1 MSVPSF
7 IRPLVGSEIRTVE
20 MHTSGEPARIVY
32 AGYPDIPGTLL
43 EQRSL
48 ARSRLDHVRRSI
60 VYEPRGHRDMYAA
73 VLRPRTELVDEG
85 RAHMG
90 ALFLTHEGYGVMCG
104 HATIALGRFLVDCDD
119 ETVFP
124 RRRDLEFDE
133 ERKQVEVRLHAPVGL
148 VRVTVPTVMVDG
160 AWRTDTSRLITF
172 LSVPTLATAVDLSV
186 SIPPSMRWAEL
197 GGGGGGAQVTVD
209 VGFGGAFYAVVR
221 ASALGFPASLAKPDV
236 EGLSNAAK
244 RLKQA
249 FNASPDLQARLHNP
263 DDGDPQY
270 MYGVMV
276 TDAGS
281 GDEAPAAPGS
291 GGAETGLYFFGD
303 QQIDRSPTGSVV
315 QARVALAVAKGERK
329 TGESWTYHSLVSRA
343 VGGYRSAFVGT
354 PVEEVEV
361 GGSKAWRVE
370 VSGRAFYV
378 GSSTFVA
385 EEEDDVG
392 RGFSFQSLSLGS

>member
-1 MSVPSF
+1 M
-7 IRPLVGSEIRTVE
+7 GSEIRTVE

-32 AGYPDIPGTLL
+32 AGYPEIPGTLL

-73 VLRPRTELVDEG
+73 VLRPHTELVDEG

-160 AWRTDTSRLITF
+160 VWRTDTSRLITF
-172 LSVPTLATAVDLSV
+172 LSVPTLATAIDLSV

-197 GGGGGGAQVTVD
+197 GGGGAQVTVD

-236 EGLSNAAK
+236 ERLSNAAK

-249 FNASPDLQARLHNP
+249 FNASPDLRARLRNP

-270 MYGVMV
+270 VYGVMV

-281 GDEAPAAPGS
+281 GDEAPAVPGS

-315 QARVALAVAKGERK
+315 QARVALAPGLEGCR
-329 TGESWTYHSLVSRA
+329 
-343 VGGYRSAFVGT
+343 GYRSAFVGT
-354 PVEEVEV
+354 PVDEVEV
-361 GGSKAWRVE
+361 NGSKAWRVE

-392 RGFSFQSLSLGS
+392 RGFSFQSLGLGS